1 MYVVIMDMFWDLL
14 GAVSEAAIGE
24 LRRAIDI
31 LHDNGFV
38 HGDLRRPNVLIQN
51 DQVKLIDF
59 DWSGKEGEVK
69 YPETMSMEHGWH
81 PDVRRCG
88 PIEKVHDEYM
98 HAKIREKVLTERR

>member
-1 MYVVIMDMFWDLL
+1 MDIFWDLP

-98 HAKIREKVLTERR
+98 FAKIRGKVLTERR